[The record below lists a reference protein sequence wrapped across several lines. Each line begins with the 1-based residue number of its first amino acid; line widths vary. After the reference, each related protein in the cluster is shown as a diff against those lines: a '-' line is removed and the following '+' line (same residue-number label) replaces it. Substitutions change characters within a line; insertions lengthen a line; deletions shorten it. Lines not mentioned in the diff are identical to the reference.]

1 MRAPASGARPT
12 HPTYPTLPTQPTRT
26 RRALRASLQLSLLLV
41 ATPLAIDAQQ
51 PAAPSIDFSGV
62 IFGNFAFRTDSAAK
76 ASLGGKSPDLFTV
89 ERAYLTF
96 RMPAGTNGAIRVTT
110 DVFQNTNTAQN
121 AYYQG
126 WAVRI
131 KYAYLQYTGL
141 KGAFGTGSSLLGRI
155 GILHTI
161 IIDDEES
168 FWPRYLSQT
177 PVERD
182 GFFSSA
188 DAGAAGL
195 LTLGNKWGEIYGTI
209 TNGPGYASYEKDRF
223 KDLALRVSLTPFD
236 DHTSP
241 TSPTPGSMTPSTA
254 PAPLGSI
261 IKTFAVNP
269 WFYKGWVG
277 SAFAAGGPGE
287 VGPGTNG
294 AITDGLAR
302 DRYGV
307 FVGVHERR
315 LSAGAEWAQRKDES
329 EKGGNTTA
337 SPRVVTD
344 STGRLLDGFVVA
356 RPVEL
361 LNPAH
366 HSDLAIVA
374 RFDHFTPNTSPT
386 AAAYAGTTP
395 SYSFWILGA
404 SYDVTQRMTFALDW
418 QKQTGTSFPPA
429 VGTNVRPT
437 PPASTIFLHFQ
448 ATF

>member
-1 MRAPASGARPT
+1 MRPPPRSNPND
-12 HPTYPTLPTQPTRT
+12 PMILP
-26 RRALRASLQLSLLLV
+26 RRARGLATLV
-41 ATPLAIDAQQ
+41 APFLIVAPLALHAQQ
-51 PAAPSIDFSGV
+51 ATPPAIDFSGV
-62 IFGNFAFRTDSAAK
+62 VFGNFAYRTDSAAE
-76 ASLGGKSPDLFTV
+76 ASLGGKHPNQFTV

-110 DVFQNTNTAQN
+110 DVFQNTNSAQN

-155 GILHTI
+155 GILHTVV
-161 IIDDEES
+161 IDHEES

-177 PVERD
+177 AIERN

-195 LTLGNKWGEIYGTI
+195 LTLGKKWGEIYGTI

-241 TSPTPGSMTPSTA
+241 TAPPPGTVTPSTA
-254 PAPLGSI
+254 PPPLGSI
-261 IKTFAVNP
+261 IKTFAVSP

-277 SAFAAGGPGE
+277 SAFQSGGAGQ

-294 AITDGLAR
+294 AITDGLTR

-315 LSAGAEWAQRKDES
+315 LAAGAEWAQRKDES
-329 EKGGNTTA
+329 EKGSNTA
-337 SPRVVTD
+337 AAPRVVTD
-344 STGRLLDGFVVA
+344 STGRLLDGFIVT
-356 RPVEL
+356 RPAEL
-361 LNPAH
+361 FNPSH
-366 HSDLAIVA
+366 QSPFSVVA

-386 AAAYAGTTP
+386 AAAYAGSTP
-395 SYSFWILGA
+395 SYNFWILGA
-404 SYDVTQRMTFALDW
+404 SYDATQRITFALDW
-418 QKQTGTSFPPA
+418 QKQMGTSFPAA

-437 PPASTIFLHFQ
+437 PDASTIFLHFQ
-448 ATF
+448 AIF